1 MRHRKLRRAVG
12 VILSAV
18 LFVGTLA
25 GCSGKGET
33 QTDSPTGEESLKESN
48 RTQESGERVMGRFL
62 EADVEFPAPIGNVY
76 DMKKQSDGS
85 VRIII
90 SNADNGHM
98 EVWDSKDAGANWE
111 KAYDFPDE
119 LQNEDVGY
127 VDEAV
132 LSAEGQAVCVF
143 SNTEGDGV
151 KPMLYLLS
159 KEGNANKVD
168 FELPER
174 TQNEKQST
182 VSSSLKSMRMI

>member
-25 GCSGKGET
+25 GCSSKGET
-33 QTDSPTGEESLKESN
+33 QTDSPNGEESLKESN

-85 VRIII
+85 IRIII

-98 EVWDSKDAGANWE
+98 EVWDSKDVGENWE
-111 KAYDFPDE
+111 
-119 LQNEDVGY
+119 NN
-127 VDEAV
+127 
-132 LSAEGQAVCVF
+132 
-143 SNTEGDGV
+143 NT
-151 KPMLYLLS
+151 L
-159 KEGNANKVD
+159 
-168 FELPER
+168 
-174 TQNEKQST
+174 
-182 VSSSLKSMRMI
+182 